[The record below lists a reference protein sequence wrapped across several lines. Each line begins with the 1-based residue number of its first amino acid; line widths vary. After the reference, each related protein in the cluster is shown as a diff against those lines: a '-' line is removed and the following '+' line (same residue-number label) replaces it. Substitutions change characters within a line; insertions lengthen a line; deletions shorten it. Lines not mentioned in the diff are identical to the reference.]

1 MTGRRAE
8 AVLGRVAQRLG
19 ISVGQAYTAA
29 TGLTVAVT
37 LAVVGLPPVLDG
49 VDRSLAA
56 PAGEASP
63 VGEGTSGPALGPDL
77 AAELAIGLAPV
88 LQGGSSGSFPPP
100 RTADGRPADR
110 PAGPQATVP
119 AAAAADGP
127 LGTTRRF
134 APIPDPGAPAGV
146 AVGPDGTVFVT
157 TDNALTRGGSGASA
171 LLAFDPAG
179 QLVGTWLA
187 EGQASPRSHGLTDV
201 AVDGTGAAWVLDAS
215 SARVLRLDRAAG
227 ALVAV
232 AEVPDLPAC
241 VLGLVA
247 APCEPGM
254 SDGAPELRGLAAR
267 PGGGVLVADRAQ
279 GIVWSIAPSGA
290 VAAFAAVDDRL
301 AGEGPVDVA
310 VLADGSLAVAVSARL
325 GSAPPGL
332 PSVLRIPMSGGT
344 AGAPEVVADLG
355 LDDAPTSVVAT
366 ASDRLY
372 VALSGTNEVMDLGLE
387 QGDQIRHG
395 AGLDPAFDV
404 PTGLA
409 LRDGSLLVTNQG
421 PAGAGPD
428 RWAVLAVAV
437 ADRPPT

>member
-8 AVLGRVAQRLG
+8 AALSSVARRLG
-19 ISVGQAYTAA
+19 ISVGQAYTVA
-29 TGLTVAVT
+29 TGLTVAVA
-37 LAVVGLPPVLDG
+37 LAVIGLPPVFDG
-49 VDRSLAA
+49 IGRSQVAA
-56 PAGEASP
+56 AHDASP
-63 VGEGTSGPALGPDL
+63 VGDTISGPVVGPDL

-88 LQGGSSGSFPPP
+88 LQGGAGGHFPP
-100 RTADGRPADR
+100 RPA
-110 PAGPQATVP
+110 AGGAAPPDEGPPPTVRVTP
-119 AAAAADGP
+119 PVTGP
-127 LGTTRRF
+127 LGSTTRF
-134 APIPDPGAPAGV
+134 AAVPDPGAPAGV

-179 QLVGTWLA
+179 HLVHTWLA
-187 EGQASPRSHGLTDV
+187 EGQPSPRSHGLTDV
-201 AVDGTGAAWVLDAS
+201 AVDRAGEVWVLDGS

-232 AEVPDLPAC
+232 TELPDLPSC
-241 VLGLVA
+241 LLGLVA
-247 APCEPGM
+247 GPCEPGM
-254 SDGAPELRGLAAR
+254 SDSAPELRGLAAR
-267 PGGGVLVADRAQ
+267 PGGGVLVADRTQ
-279 GIVWSIAPSGA
+279 GVVWSIAPSGEAA
-290 VAAFAAVDDRL
+290 VLAAVDDRL

-310 VLADGSLAVAVSARL
+310 VLDDGSLAVVVSARQ

-332 PSVLRIPMSGGT
+332 PSVLRIPMAG
-344 AGAPEVVADLG
+344 GAPGGPVVVADLE
-355 LDDAPTSVVAT
+355 LEDAPTSVVAT
-366 ASDRLY
+366 ASGRLY
-372 VALSGTNEVMDLGLE
+372 LALSGAGEVVDLGLE

-395 AGLDPAFDV
+395 EGLDPAFDV

-428 RWAVLAVAV
+428 RWAVLAFAV